1 MHTVHT
7 IMPEL
12 AKLRVNIAPV
22 GFEIDRVVLSAKMTR
37 ADKVWLVVHDN
48 PATDKAQSF
57 VDKIKAELKKA
68 KISVEIAYANR
79 LDLFQIIKAV
89 KDIVNKEKGND
100 VYVNVASGSKIQAIA
115 CMMACMMFNNQKNI
129 HPFYAEAQEYTGFH
143 GKQQSLG
150 VKDLL
155 PLPTY
160 EIQTPKPELISALKI
175 IKENDGKVTKKQ
187 LAELAEK
194 NKIIIVNARKENQ
207 SQARLTSLA
216 ANIIQPLEEQWKFIE
231 VEKVGRNHWVKITQ
245 EGINATQFL
254 I

>member
-1 MHTVHT
+1 
-7 IMPEL
+7 MPGL

-22 GFEIDRVVLSAKMTR
+22 GFEIDRVVLSAKMTK

-48 PATDKAQSF
+48 PATDKAKSF
-57 VDKIKAELKKA
+57 VDTIKTELKKA
-68 KISVEIAYANR
+68 KIRVEIAYANR

-89 KDIVNKEKGND
+89 KEIVNKEIEND
-100 VYVNVASGSKIQAIA
+100 IYVNVASGSKIQAIA
-115 CMMACMMFNNQKNI
+115 CMMACMIFNDRKNI
-129 HPFYAEAQEYTGFH
+129 QPFYAEAQEYTGFH

-150 VKDLL
+150 VKELL

-160 EIQTPKPELISALKI
+160 EIQIPEPELIAALKI
-175 IKENDGKVTKKQ
+175 IKGNGGKITKKQ

-194 NKIIIVNARKENQ
+194 DKLITVNARKENQ

-216 ANIIQPLEEQWKFIE
+216 ANIIEPLEEEWKFIE
-231 VEKVGRNHWVKITQ
+231 DEKIGRNHWVKITQ
-245 EGINATQFL
+245 EGINATEFL